1 MIRTEKLNGG
11 TERVRNRDGELLR
24 LRIGDGGTEIVSK
37 RDGGSER
44 DGDLGFTI
52 RVRDIV

>member
-1 MIRTEKLNGG
+1 MEELRELG
-11 TERVRNRDGELLR
+11 TEMENCFEMEELLR

>member
-1 MIRTEKLNGG
+1 MENCF
-11 TERVRNRDGELLR
+11 EMEELLR